1 MYPTLEFIDD
11 AVKKNFFKKKG
22 IFFKDLTKTKEMIK
36 YRSNLNSVTIKFDM
50 HPNELGADLIYK
62 ALKNYGIFN
71 N

>member
-1 MYPTLEFIDD
+1 MMQL
-11 AVKKNFFKKKG
+11 KKIFLKKKG